1 MASVYLDSGL
11 PVVPPW
17 LTELLEYS
25 KDNEYGIVIGM
36 DSNAHSQM
44 YGPTTNA
51 RGLELEGLIFQHD
64 LTIENIGQEPTFS
77 NANGQSCI
85 DVTLTRDLP
94 VGGIDNWR
102 VRLQYNGSDHRTI
115 RYSIQL
121 GFEYIEPTR
130 PWAKADWEVFKKAL
144 RKEDIYIPTTMTQK
158 KFDKLVDKMNDAI
171 NTALNKAC
179 PLTPGHHRDRN
190 NPWYT
195 EWMEVLRRR
204 LERHYQKQRINPSP
218 TNTQRFKTTQKTYK
232 RECRKR
238 KRRSSRQHI
247 EWTPDSRTASKL
259 LKSLS
264 PGGRP
269 GVSSFEKQ
277 DGTFILP
284 GEETATHVLESHF
297 PESEPAF
304 YPHYTHKHIDMDDI
318 VTVSY
323 THLRAHETPEH
334 LVCRLLLEK
343 KK

>member
-1 MASVYLDSGL
+1 
-11 PVVPPW
+11 
-17 LTELLEYS
+17 
-25 KDNEYGIVIGM
+25 
-36 DSNAHSQM
+36 
-44 YGPTTNA
+44 
-51 RGLELEGLIFQHD
+51 
-64 LTIENIGQEPTFS
+64 
-77 NANGQSCI
+77 
-85 DVTLTRDLP
+85 
-94 VGGIDNWR
+94 
-102 VRLQYNGSDHRTI
+102 
-115 RYSIQL
+115 
-121 GFEYIEPTR
+121 
-130 PWAKADWEVFKKAL
+130 
-144 RKEDIYIPTTMTQK
+144 MTQK
-158 KFDKLVDKMNDAI
+158 KLDKLVDKMNDAI

-318 VTVSY
+318 VTS
-323 THLRAHETPEH
+323 HEEVINPTLIREALAMFANKKTPGPDGYKPEM
-334 LVCRLLLEK
+334 LQNLPDNMIDLLCIIYKSCLSLGYAQGLERM
-343 KK
+343 